1 MSTVL
6 TSPNPADP
14 QDADQTFQPSDFSF
28 LSQLLHILQK
38 LEAGEE
44 AQEIA
49 TLASNLKTSFKKCQ
63 MILDHLPGA
72 DLSADEQGRLLAE
85 EQATL
90 EKKKSQLKK
99 YLEGQV
105 CAAPAATA
113 TATTTTAQPQ
123 ESSTVVTPTQSSPPA
138 MLKTELTAQMLDV
151 KVEDQA

>member
-1 MSTVL
+1 MSTAL
-6 TSPNPADP
+6 TSLPNPTDSQDP
-14 QDADQTFQPSDFSF
+14 DQTFQPSDFSF

-38 LEAGEE
+38 FEAGED

-90 EKKKSQLKK
+90 EKKRSQLKK

-105 CAAPAATA
+105 CATPPP
-113 TATTTTAQPQ
+113 TTKQEEE
-123 ESSTVVTPTQSSPPA
+123 ESSTGASVPQPQPPSPPA
-138 MLKTELTAQMLDV
+138 TLKTELTSVMEGV
-151 KVEDQA
+151 KVEDLA

>member
-1 MSTVL
+1 MSTAL
-6 TSPNPADP
+6 TSLPNPNDA

-38 LEAGEE
+38 FEAGED

-72 DLSADEQGRLLAE
+72 DLSPDEQARLLAE
-85 EQATL
+85 ERATL
-90 EKKKSQLKK
+90 EKKRSQLKK

-105 CAAPAATA
+105 CATPPP
-113 TATTTTAQPQ
+113 TTKQEEVEPSTESGPSVPQ
-123 ESSTVVTPTQSSPPA
+123 TSSPPPA
-138 MLKTELTAQMLDV
+138 LKTELTAVMEGV

>member
-1 MSTVL
+1 MSTAL
-6 TSPNPADP
+6 TSLPNPSDAQDP
-14 QDADQTFQPSDFSF
+14 DQTFQPSDFSF

-38 LEAGEE
+38 FEAGED

-90 EKKKSQLKK
+90 EKKRSQLKK

-105 CAAPAATA
+105 CATPPP
-113 TATTTTAQPQ
+113 TTKQEEEEPSTGASVPQPQ
-123 ESSTVVTPTQSSPPA
+123 PPSPPA
-138 MLKTELTAQMLDV
+138 TLKTELTSVMEGV
-151 KVEDQA
+151 KVEDLA